1 MLGPGTAPV
10 PLQIDALVES
20 VDLVVVITVVV
31 VLGMIFFLYLMFR
44 RSFIEFKKGMKGE

>member
-1 MLGPGTAPV
+1 MPTSGSGEV
-10 PLQIDALVES
+10 GLQVANLADS

-44 RSFIEFKKGMKGE
+44 RSFMEFKKGMKGE